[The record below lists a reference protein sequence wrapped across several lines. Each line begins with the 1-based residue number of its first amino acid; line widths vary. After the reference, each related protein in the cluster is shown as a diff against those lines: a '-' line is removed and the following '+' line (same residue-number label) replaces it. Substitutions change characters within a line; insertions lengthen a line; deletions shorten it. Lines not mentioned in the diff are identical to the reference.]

1 MTLEGEHRQIPLERK
16 MRFLLPLVALA
27 HFGFD
32 VALARPHFEL
42 PRFKFNLKFGLI
54 SMIYNILIV

>member
-1 MTLEGEHRQIPLERK
+1 

-54 SMIYNILIV
+54 SMIYNISIV